1 MLRTSTRVINGIN
14 YSTGGEKMNKKRSK
28 TALIAM
34 VIGVAYGVYALSYW
48 FGGGV
53 EYGAD
58 TAANVGTGLATAIVF
73 PHTILAVIGAFMNVI
88 GYFSNSRGFIL
99 TGAILY
105 TVSLVVFPV
114 YFMFVII
121 QMILSYIAFVR
132 MKKEV

>member
-1 MLRTSTRVINGIN
+1 MVKR
-14 YSTGGEKMNKKRSK
+14 KRSK
-28 TALIAM
+28 TAFVSM
-34 VIGVAYGVYALSYW
+34 VIGVAYAIYALWYW
-48 FGGGV
+48 FGGGL
-53 EYGAD
+53 E
-58 TAANVGTGLATAIVF
+58 TGSSDAEMIGSGFAIALAF